1 MDTDIGA
8 DLDVLPALAPE
19 SVDRATRGVGDTH
32 PPVIDDDHDF
42 FIEKDGERFAGVHL
56 LVDMWDARNLDHPLA
71 IEQTLCAAAVAAGAT
86 VLSVFH
92 HLFSPNGGVSCIVA
106 LAESHI
112 SVHTWPERH
121 FAAIDIFTCGACDP
135 YLAIPTLRRFFAPS
149 SLELNEIKRG
159 LHRR

>member
-8 DLDVLPALAPE
+8 KQDALPVLAPE
-19 SVDRATRGVGDTH
+19 SVDRATRGLDDLH
-32 PPVIDDDHDF
+32 LSVIDDDHDF

-56 LVDMWDARNLDHPLA
+56 LVDMWGAGNLDNPLA
-71 IEQTLCAAAVAAGAT
+71 IEQTLRAAAAAAGAT

-121 FAAIDIFTCGACDP
+121 FAAIDIFMCGACDP
-135 YLAIPTLRRFFAPS
+135 YLAVPTLRRFFAPF

-159 LHRR
+159 LLR

>member
-8 DLDVLPALAPE
+8 GLDALPVLAPE
-19 SVDRATRGVGDTH
+19 PVDRATRGFGDPH
-32 PPVIDDDHDF
+32 PSVIDDDHDF
-42 FIEKDGERFAGVHL
+42 FITKDGERFAGVHL
-56 LVDMWDARNLDHPLA
+56 LLDMWDARNLDNPPA
-71 IEQTLCAAAVAAGAT
+71 IEQALCAAAAAAGAT

-112 SVHTWPERH
+112 SVHTWPGRH

-135 YLAIPTLRRFFAPS
+135 YLAVPTLRRFFAPS
-149 SLELNEIKRG
+149 CLEIDEVKRG
-159 LHRR
+159 LLR